1 MDHFVR
7 KRTDYRVYSP
17 AYCAMKPSVRA
28 KQFASK
34 DLGPGV
40 ERANQL
46 LGVLPAAES
55 RRLIARCERIEM
67 TFGNVLCQQGDRI
80 RHIYFPTGGFVSL
93 LSRVDRLPGLEVG
106 LVGAEGA
113 VGVSLALGIAVSPL
127 QALVQGSGPALR
139 MEAATFA
146 NELERHPNLRAATHR
161 YIYVLMSQL
170 AQMATCARFHTV
182 EARLARWLLM
192 TRDRAGSDAFYLTQE
207 FMAYMLG
214 VRRVGVTRAAGAL
227 QARHLVRYHRGR
239 MIILDARGLEATSC
253 RCYSLARSTYRTFT
267 RQGRERQL
275 SRRH

>member
-1 MDHFVR
+1 
-7 KRTDYRVYSP
+7 
-17 AYCAMKPSVRA
+17 MKPSVRG
-28 KQFASK
+28 KQLVSK
-34 DLGPGV
+34 DLGPGA

-46 LGVLPAAES
+46 LAVLPAAEG
-55 RRLIARCERIEM
+55 RRLITRCERIEM
-67 TFGNVLCQQGDRI
+67 KFGKVLYQQGDRI

-93 LSRVDRLPGLEVG
+93 LSNVDRRPGLEVG
-106 LVGAEGA
+106 LVGVEGA

-127 QALVQGSGPALR
+127 QVLVQGSGPALR
-139 MEAATFA
+139 MKAATFA
-146 NELERHPNLRAATHR
+146 NELERSANLRAATHR

-192 TRDRAGSDAFYLTQE
+192 TRDRAGSDGFYITQE

-239 MIILDARGLEATSC
+239 MNILDARGLEATSC
-253 RCYSLARSTYRTFT
+253 RCYSLARRTYRTFT
-267 RQGRERQL
+267 RRGRGRQL
-275 SRRH
+275 PRRN